1 MSDEN
6 EMFEENEDSAVGGEA
21 QPSKK
26 VGFLP
31 GIVMQILK
39 WAALGLGAL
48 FFIVTVVF
56 ITMHFMGAG
65 SQNMSQQQ
73 QLSPDYSGKAPVYD
87 WFPNITGIRARTGDT
102 PPGTVMAD
110 ISIGYEQGNK
120 VVQTELVN
128 RTPQIKD
135 IVRQFFATRRAVD
148 LAPGKENDLKV
159 ELAEKINSIM
169 TDGKVRQVVF
179 DNLTIIPGTE

>member
-6 EMFEENEDSAVGGEA
+6 EMFEGDESAVGGEA

-31 GIVMQILK
+31 GIVIQILK
-39 WAALGLGAL
+39 WAALGLGAIV
-48 FFIVTVVF
+48 FIVTVVVL
-56 ITMHFMGAG
+56 TMKFMGAG
-65 SQNMSQQQ
+65 SQSVSQQQ
-73 QLSPDYSGKAPVYD
+73 ISADYMGKAPVYD
-87 WFPNITGIRARTGDT
+87 WFPNITGIRGRTSDT
-102 PPGTVMAD
+102 PPSTVMVD

-120 VVQTELVN
+120 IVQSELVN

-135 IVRQFFATRRAVD
+135 IVRQFFATRKAPD
-148 LAPGKENDLKV
+148 LSPGKENDLKI

>member
-6 EMFEENEDSAVGGEA
+6 EMFEEGEDGAVGGEA

-26 VGFLP
+26 SGGFLP
-31 GIVMQILK
+31 GIVIQILK
-39 WAALGLGAL
+39 WAALGLGAII
-48 FFIVTVVF
+48 FIVTVVI
-56 ITMHFMGAG
+56 ITMKFMGAG
-65 SQNMSQQQ
+65 NQGMSQQQ
-73 QLSPDYSGKAPVYD
+73 VSADYAGNAPVYD
-87 WFPNITGIRARTGDT
+87 WFSNITAIRARTSDS
-102 PPGTVMAD
+102 PPGTVMVD

-120 VVQTELVN
+120 VVQSELVN

-135 IVRQFFATRRAVD
+135 IVRQFFATRRTPD
-148 LAPGKENDLKV
+148 LAPSKENDLKV

-179 DNLTIIPGTE
+179 DNLNIIPGSE

>member
-6 EMFEENEDSAVGGEA
+6 EMFEENGDSAVGAEA

-31 GIVMQILK
+31 GIVIQMLK
-39 WAALGLGAL
+39 WVALGLGAII
-48 FFIVTVVF
+48 FIVSVVVV
-56 ITMHFMGAG
+56 TMMFMGTENQG
-65 SQNMSQQQ
+65 MSQQQ
-73 QLSPDYSGKAPVYD
+73 ISPEYAGKAPVYD
-87 WFPNITGIRARTGDT
+87 WFPNITGVRARTADS
-102 PPGTVMAD
+102 PPGMVMVD

-135 IVRQFFATRRAVD
+135 IVRQFFATRKAVD
-148 LAPGKENDLKV
+148 LAPGKENDLKM
-159 ELAEKINSIM
+159 ELADKINSIM
-169 TDGKVRQVVF
+169 SDGKVRQLVF
-179 DNLTIIPGTE
+179 DNLTIVPGTE

>member
-6 EMFEENEDSAVGGEA
+6 EMFEEGEDSAVGGEA

-31 GIVMQILK
+31 GIVIQILK
-39 WAALGLGAL
+39 WAALGLGAIV
-48 FFIVTVVF
+48 FIVTVVY
-56 ITMHFMGAG
+56 ITMTFMGAG
-65 SQNMSQQQ
+65 NQSINQQQ
-73 QLSPDYSGKAPVYD
+73 VSADYVGKAPVYD
-87 WFPNITGIRARTGDT
+87 WFPNITGIRARTADN
-102 PPGTVMAD
+102 PPGMVMVD

-120 VVQTELVN
+120 IVQTELVN

-169 TDGKVRQVVF
+169 SDGKVRQLIF